1 MSPVSVPRRQRLRVL
16 AGRYVL
22 TRVNDVR
29 EVASQAGLLALV
41 IGPDGATAMR
51 RKDSAE
57 DTWVALW
64 NGDDAH
70 DPDAT
75 GMLSSIVGPLA
86 AGEVP
91 VWVAASYD
99 GDLVLVPAAR
109 LEEAVDVLRHAGHQV
124 DQ

>member
-29 EVASQAGLLALV
+29 EVASQAGLLV

-57 DTWVALW
+57 DTWVAL
-64 NGDDAH
+64 
-70 DPDAT
+70 
-75 GMLSSIVGPLA
+75 
-86 AGEVP
+86 
-91 VWVAASYD
+91 
-99 GDLVLVPAAR
+99 
-109 LEEAVDVLRHAGHQV
+109 
-124 DQ
+124 